1 MTGVVPTDDD
11 DQPLRPDNSTFDTIT
26 LPLSTTSLTSILHA
40 RCRVASSLG
49 RECMSEFFATFV
61 MMGFGTG
68 SGAQVALSNGQHG
81 NYTHITLCW
90 GIAVMLGIHIGG
102 AISGAHMN
110 PAVSF
115 TWCVLGKFP
124 WMKLPWYCISQY
136 DPAFSIEKSGRIF
149 VSGPQVTETLLSA
162 FITEVLCAAF
172 LIIGVLAITHP
183 SNPHMNALGIPTTTG
198 LLVVGIGMAFGLNTG
213 YAVNPAADLGCRLF
227 ALVAGWGPIVF
238 TVNDGY
244 WWIPLV
250 APCLGGVLG
259 GCVYTISIDAQHPDK
274 DMKATTSTL
283 K

>member
-124 WMKLPWYCISQY
+124 WMKLPWYCISQVSVRPGLFHRKIGAHLCVWPPSY
-136 DPAFSIEKSGRIF
+136 RDIAVCVHHGGSLRGISHHWRPRDYPSVKSPHECSWNTHDDGPARGWNRD
-149 VSGPQVTETLLSA
+149 
-162 FITEVLCAAF
+162 
-172 LIIGVLAITHP
+172 
-183 SNPHMNALGIPTTTG
+183 G
-198 LLVVGIGMAFGLNTG
+198 L
-213 YAVNPAADLGCRLF
+213 
-227 ALVAGWGPIVF
+227 W
-238 TVNDGY
+238 
-244 WWIPLV
+244 
-250 APCLGGVLG
+250 
-259 GCVYTISIDAQHPDK
+259 AQHRSSPRILWIRPTNVVTPLY
-274 DMKATTSTL
+274 AH
-283 K
+283 